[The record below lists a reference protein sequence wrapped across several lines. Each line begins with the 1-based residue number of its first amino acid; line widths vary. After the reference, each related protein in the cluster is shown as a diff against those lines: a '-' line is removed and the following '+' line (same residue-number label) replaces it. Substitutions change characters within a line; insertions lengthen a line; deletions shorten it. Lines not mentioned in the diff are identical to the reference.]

1 MFLLLRLFE
10 RWFSI
15 LISLAFFAHFFSRS
29 PLQISQEG
37 GGGGSFPNHENKK
50 RTTTRMV
57 RLEGITLGYFPR
69 MVDTHLFSTG
79 SSSLLCSWGSLKVV
93 HAIILYMS
101 SLADEIVLIFV
112 IYHFYAKKTQLEGG
126 ACFCYC

>member
-37 GGGGSFPNHENKK
+37 VAAEVFQTTKTRK
-50 RTTTRMV
+50 RTTARAV
-57 RLEGITLGYFPR
+57 RLEGIALGCFPR
-69 MVDTHLFSTG
+69 MVDTHLFSNG
-79 SSSLLCSWGSLKVV
+79 SSSLLCSWGSLKVG

-101 SLADEIVLIFV
+101 SLADEIVLIFE

>member
-1 MFLLLRLFE
+1 MVFNFDFVGLFC
-10 RWFSI
+10 
-15 LISLAFFAHFFSRS
+15 SLFFSLS
-29 PLQISQEG
+29 PSDFSGG

-57 RLEGITLGYFPR
+57 RLEGIALGYFPR